1 MSGDAQPAPDAPASP
16 PAQEKKPLSLA
27 QRALNYH
34 STPHPGKLYTGLS
47 KPATTAA
54 DLSLAYSPGVA
65 SPCLEIERNPDAAY
79 DYTGKGNLVGVISN
93 GSAVLG
99 LGDIGALASK
109 PVMEGKA
116 MLFKRFAG
124 VDAFDIEVNAPSP
137 EVFIETVANIAPTFG
152 AINLE
157 DIRAPECFFI
167 EHRLRRR
174 LEIPIM
180 HDDQHGTAVVTCAA
194 LLNALELQNKKAE
207 NIRVLVLG
215 AGAAAIAITRMMVSM
230 FGLKKR
236 QILMYDSKGLL
247 TSDRPNI
254 ESYKTFFVRDTRIRS
269 LESAVKAS
277 DVIIGV
283 SRGDLLKPQ
292 WVKRMRERPIIMAMA
307 NPVPEIMPAVAK
319 EVRKDVIIATG
330 RSDLPNQVNN
340 SLCFPYLFR
349 AALDMRAH
357 RFTMPMFMSAAR
369 AIAQLTREPVPA
381 EVLEASGAAETC
393 EFGADYILP
402 KQFDPRL
409 REFVVPAIVE
419 AWKATEG
426 EGASVFEAGLN
437 S

>member
-1 MSGDAQPAPDAPASP
+1 MSADGNSDNNPST
-16 PAQEKKPLSLA
+16 LSE
-27 QRALNYH
+27 RALRYH
-34 STPHPGKLYTGLS
+34 SHPKPGKLETGIT
-47 KPATTAA
+47 KPAGNAD

-65 SPCLEIERNPDAAY
+65 SPCLEIEKDPELAY
-79 DYTGKGNLVGVISN
+79 QYTGKGNLVGVISN
-93 GSAVLG
+93 GTAVLG

-124 VDAFDIEVNAPSP
+124 VDAYDIEINAPSP

-174 LEIPIM
+174 LDIPIM

-194 LLNALELQNKKAE
+194 LLNALELQNKKPE

-215 AGAAAIAITRMMVSM
+215 AGAAAVAITRLAMNI

-236 QILMYDSKGLL
+236 QILMFDSKGLL
-247 TSDRPNI
+247 TTERCSTL
-254 ESYKTFFVRDTRIRS
+254 ESYKMSFVRDTRIKS
-269 LESAVKAS
+269 LESAVRSS

-283 SRGDLLKPQ
+283 SRGDLIKPEWLK
-292 WVKRMRERPIIMAMA
+292 KMRDRPIIMAMA
-307 NPVPEIMPAVAK
+307 NPIPEIMPAVAK
-319 EVRKDVIIATG
+319 AVRDDVIIATG

-340 SLCFPYLFR
+340 SVCFPYLFR
-349 AALDMRAH
+349 AALDIRAKK
-357 RFTMPMFMSAAR
+357 FNSLMFKGAVESIAAL
-369 AIAQLTREPVPA
+369 AREPVPA
-381 EVLEASGAAETC
+381 EVLEASGVAGQAS
-393 EFGADYILP
+393 EFGPDYILP

-409 REFVVPAIVE
+409 RERVVPAII
-419 AWKATEG
+419 A
-426 EGASVFEAGLN
+426 ASQKTVDPTAAVFDAGIQAE
-437 S
+437 